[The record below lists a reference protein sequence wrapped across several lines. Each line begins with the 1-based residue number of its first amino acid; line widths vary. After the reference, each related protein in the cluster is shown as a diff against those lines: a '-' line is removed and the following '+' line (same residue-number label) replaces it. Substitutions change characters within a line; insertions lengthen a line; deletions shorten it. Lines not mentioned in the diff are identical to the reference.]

1 MPLSTWQTEKGKSGK
16 NTDEEEE
23 VEAMNIRKLDARDAA
38 EYRELRIEAL
48 TNDPDAFGASL
59 ADALEAPLA
68 KTESRLS
75 DESAVT
81 FGAFEEGKLVGNVT
95 LSMETGLK
103 FRHRASVYAVYV
115 APSARGK
122 GVARR
127 LMEELIAY
135 AKGHDQVEQL
145 YLMVTSTNT
154 PAVKLYNHLG
164 FLKYGVD
171 LRSMKT
177 EGRYIDEDLMV
188 KFL

>member
-1 MPLSTWQTEKGKSGK
+1 MVKGKSGK
-16 NTDEEEE
+16 NTDEKE
-23 VEAMNIRKLDARDAA
+23 VETMNIRKLDAKDAA
-38 EYRELRIEAL
+38 EYRVLRIEAL

-59 ADALEAPLA
+59 EDAQKAPLA
-68 KTESRLS
+68 KTENRLS
-75 DESAVT
+75 DSTAVT
-81 FGAFEEGKLVGNVT
+81 FGAFDEGKLVGNVT

-115 APSARGK
+115 TPSARGK

-127 LMEELIAY
+127 LMEELIDY
-135 AKGHDQVEQL
+135 AKKHAYVEQL

-154 PAVKLYNHLG
+154 PAVNLYNHLG